1 MTGLLDALRREIAAG
16 GPLPVDRYM
25 ALALGHPRYGYYV
38 TRDPL
43 GADGD
48 FVTAP
53 EISQIF
59 GELVGIW
66 MADSW
71 DRMGRPD
78 PVRLIELGP
87 GRGTLMHDALRA
99 ARVLPGFV
107 DAARVHLVET
117 SPALRDKQRDA
128 LADHSPVD
136 WHDRLADVPPGPTL
150 AVANEFFDA
159 LPVRQFQRTKGG
171 WRERLVSGDPDSGG
185 LRFVLADR
193 PDPAIALAPGAAG
206 DAPEGS
212 IVELCPSAQALAGE
226 LAGRA
231 VRDGGAALV
240 IDYGHALSALGDTL
254 QAVRRHR
261 YADPLADPGEVDL
274 TAHVDFAALAATAG
288 EAGAVICGPVT
299 QAQWLAAMGIAQRAE
314 MLSQSAGERQAAEIA
329 AAVRRL
335 TAPDQMG
342 QVFKAMSIAA
352 PPLAPTAGFP
362 TAPSQGTP

>member
-1 MTGLLDALRREIAAG
+1 MTGLLDALRREIAAD
-16 GPLPVDRYM
+16 GPLPIDRYM
-25 ALALGHPRYGYYV
+25 ALALGHPKHGYYV

-66 MADSW
+66 LADCW

-78 PVRLIELGP
+78 PVGVIELGP
-87 GRGTLMHDALRA
+87 GRGTLMRDALRA

-107 DAARVHLVET
+107 DAAHVHLVET

-128 LADHSPVD
+128 LGEHPSVD
-136 WHDRLADVPPGPTL
+136 WHDRLADVPAGPVL

-159 LPVRQFQRTKGG
+159 LPVRQFQRTESG
-171 WRERLVSGDPDSGG
+171 WRERLVSEDPDSGG
-185 LRFVLADR
+185 LRFVLSDR
-193 PDPAIALAPGAAG
+193 PDAAIALAPGAAG

-212 IVELCPSAQALAGE
+212 IVELCPSALSLAGE

-231 VRDGGAALV
+231 VRHGGAALI
-240 IDYGHALSALGDTL
+240 IDYGHARSAPGDTL

-261 YADPLADPGEVDL
+261 YADPLADPGEADL
-274 TAHVDFAALAATAG
+274 TAHVDFAALAAAAG
-288 EAGAVICGPVT
+288 EAGAAVCGPVT
-299 QAQWLAAMGIAQRAE
+299 QADWLAAMGIAQRAE
-314 MLSQSAGERQAAEIA
+314 RLSRSAGERQVAEIA
-329 AAVRRL
+329 AAVLRL

-352 PPLAPTAGFP
+352 PALAPTAGFP
-362 TAPSQGTP
+362 AAPSDGTS

>member
-1 MTGLLDALRREIAAG
+1 MTALLDTLRREIAAD

-25 ALALGHPRYGYYV
+25 ALALGHPRHGYYV

-48 FVTAP
+48 FITAP

-78 PVRLIELGP
+78 PILLVELGP

-117 SPALRDKQRDA
+117 SPALRDRQRA
-128 LADHSPVD
+128 TLSGHGPVA
-136 WHDRLADVPPGPTL
+136 WHDRLADVPEGPVL
-150 AVANEFFDA
+150 AVASEFFDA
-159 LPVRQFQRTKGG
+159 LPVRQFQKADGG
-171 WRERLVSGDPDSGG
+171 WRERLVAEDIDSGG
-185 LRFVLADR
+185 LRFVLSDR
-193 PDPAIALAPGAAG
+193 PDPAVALAPGATG
-206 DAPEGS
+206 EAPDGS
-212 IVELCPSAQALAGE
+212 VVELCPSAQAIAGE

-231 VRDGGAALV
+231 VRAGGAALV
-240 IDYGHALSALGDTL
+240 IDYGHAIPAPGDTL

-261 YADPLADPGEVDL
+261 YADPLAEPGESDL
-274 TAHVDFAALAATAG
+274 TAHVDFAALAAAAG
-288 EAGAVICGPVT
+288 EAGAAICGPVT
-299 QAQWLAAMGIAQRAE
+299 QAEWLEAMGIGQRAE
-314 MLSQSAGERQAAEIA
+314 RLRQSAGEGQAAEID

-335 TAPDQMG
+335 TDPDQMG
-342 QVFKAMSIAA
+342 QVFKVMSIAA
-352 PPLAPTAGFP
+352 PPLSPTAGFP
-362 TAPSQGTP
+362 AAPTGQES